1 MKFVHGQKK
10 WSGIFFII
18 IICLLGVQLEYN
30 QGFAYLSY
38 IEDAR
43 FYVAQNS
50 ADEGS
55 PPGASD
61 EIRETAFFKA
71 LVANEDSSSCF
82 NAVNSR
88 MAFETAKT
96 RRGSPFRWFG
106 LSVLAVLSAFCALK
120 KEEGHIRGRERPTV
134 SSLEKMIAYIHHQ
147 DGEKAGAILLLFLK
161 KLEMIGESCNE
172 RNYFCNYNCGST
184 DWNFRL
190 ELVA

>member
-10 WSGIFFII
+10 WSGIFLIM

-30 QGFAYLSY
+30 QGYAYLSY

-55 PPGASD
+55 LPGASD
-61 EIRETAFFKA
+61 EIRPAAFFKA
-71 LVANEDSSSCF
+71 LVANEDSSTYLS
-82 NAVNSR
+82 AINSR
-88 MAFETAKT
+88 MALETAKT
-96 RRGSPFRWFG
+96 RRASPFRWLG
-106 LSVLAVLSAFCALK
+106 LALLAVLSVLCAVK
-120 KEEGHIRGRERPTV
+120 KEKGHIRGRERPPV

-172 RNYFCNYNCGST
+172 RNYICNHNCCST
-184 DWNFRL
+184 DWSFCL